1 MKEARIRTASNPA
14 LDALLSV
21 IYELAHPASAEFFMD
36 ANNDYLYASKHNK

>member
-1 MKEARIRTASNPA
+1 MASNPA